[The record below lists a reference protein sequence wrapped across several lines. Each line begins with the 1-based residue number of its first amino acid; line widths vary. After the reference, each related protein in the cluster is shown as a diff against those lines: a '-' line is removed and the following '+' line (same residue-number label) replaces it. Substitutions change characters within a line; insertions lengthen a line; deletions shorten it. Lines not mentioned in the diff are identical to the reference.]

1 MSRPSRASL
10 TLSMAV
16 SSLTFATRNIVS
28 PFIVYPRKAELEKT
42 AVLLDQVPVRV
53 QCSALAQVADEVGV
67 HARLVLAAGL
77 RVGAAYGEVDRPPE
91 LLVEKDVRAGPTDAV
106 VGPYPELPEVPGPGV
121 DVEKAHQVLLA
132 LLRARLDDPAVL
144 EA

>member
-1 MSRPSRASL
+1 MSRPSSASL
-10 TLSMAV
+10 TLSMAA
-16 SSLTFATRNIVS
+16 SSPTFATRNIVS
-28 PFIVYPRKAELEKT
+28 PFIVHPRKVELEKA
-42 AVLLDQVPVRV
+42 AVLLDQLTVRV

-91 LLVEKDVRAGPTDAV
+91 L
-106 VGPYPELPEVPGPGV
+106 PEVPGPGV